1 MPVDPSLRVEGRI
14 AWISLGSPGILGI
27 DSIRRLIDLAR
38 EAEASEE
45 AKIIAIT
52 GEGKYF
58 SVGADL
64 KHVASASSPDEAS
77 RLFKELAS
85 LFRKLLSLEKPVI
98 LGINGDAYG
107 GGAEL
112 VWTGD
117 IVVAVRGARLYWVE
131 ARWGLVPP
139 MLTVLGPHILGH
151 ARALYHAMTG
161 EPMSVEEAYQ
171 AGIVSRLVDSREELE
186 DEIRAITSRIMENS
200 PQAVYSVRRIARAS
214 LSTGLA
220 ELGISELVRLSMTS
234 EARRA
239 AKSFA
244 EKKRPSYDW

>member
-1 MPVDPSLRVEGRI
+1 MPTGPSLRIEDKI
-14 AWISLGSPGILGI
+14 AWISLGSPGVLSI
-27 DSIRRLIDLAR
+27 DTIRELAGLVE
-38 EAEASEE
+38 EAESSGDAR
-45 AKIIAIT
+45 IVAIT

-64 KHVASASSPDEAS
+64 KHVATSNSPDQAS
-77 RLFKELAS
+77 MLFEELAG
-85 LFRKLLSLEKPVI
+85 LFRSLLSLEKPVV

-117 IVVAVRGARLYWVE
+117 IVVAVRGAKLYWVE

-161 EPMSVEEAYQ
+161 EPMSVEEAHQ
-171 AGIVSRLVDSREELE
+171 AGIVSRLVDSREELAG
-186 DEIRAITSRIMENS
+186 EIKAVATRIMGNS

-214 LSTGLA
+214 LSTGLV
-220 ELGISELVRLSMTS
+220 ELGISELVRLSMTG

-239 AKSFA
+239 AQSFV
-244 EKKRPSYDW
+244 EKRSPSYEW